1 VVVEASRIVLLG
13 APGSGKGTQA
23 ELLSGALGVP
33 AISTGEMLRDA
44 VAARTALGSRVESIL
59 DAGDLVDDAT
69 MAEVV
74 RARLAQTDAAHG
86 FLLDGYPRTLAQAD
100 TLGSIL
106 EAAGTSL
113 DAVVQVEVPVP
124 ELVRRALDRQ
134 RKDDTE
140 EVINN
145 RLAVYEENTAP
156 LIDYYRERALLLPV
170 DGDQTVEEVAAEIMS
185 ILGAR
190 V

>member
-1 VVVEASRIVLLG
+1 MPSRRRR
-13 APGSGKGTQA
+13 
-23 ELLSGALGVP
+23 E
-33 AISTGEMLRDA
+33 
-44 VAARTALGSRVESIL
+44 LGSRVESIL

-74 RARLAQTDAAHG
+74 RARLAQADAAHG

-100 TLGSIL
+100 TLGRIL
-106 EAAGTSL
+106 DAAGETL
-113 DAVVQVEVPVP
+113 DAVLRVKVPVP

-140 EVINN
+140 AVINN
-145 RLAVYEENTAP
+145 RLGVYEENTAP
-156 LIDYYRERALLLPV
+156 LIEYYRERGLLLPV
-170 DGDQTVEEVAAEIMS
+170 NGDQTVEEVAAEIMS
-185 ILGAR
+185 TLGAT